1 MSLCVLGNHR
11 NSVYSR
17 AHARAIHRHHHQH
30 QQRVVWC
37 TIVATRQL
45 PFYLSRLLLLLAL
58 ILSGPQQKY
67 KQNYFGCIVFY
78 SSVSQTLFF
87 IHIVLAHLYRIY
99 IYRFVH
105 SFVRLFCALLHC
117 APQKWC
123 FLSLITCALS
133 VRRQSYMVHKF
144 VSQFFS
150 LCSPTEIKSVTL
162 FSVYAYLF
170 YLLVGQIKNWKVV
183 YSLWLL
189 NIFIKCVFVYFR
201 CLFPVFHTWIFAS
214 EYFAR
219 YICSFLTCLGC

>member
-11 NSVYSR
+11 NSVYCR

-123 FLSLITCALS
+123 FLSLITCALGS
-133 VRRQSYMVHKF
+133 PPKLYGPQVCVPIFF
-144 VSQFFS
+144 VMLTDRDKECYAVFR
-150 LCSPTEIKSVTL
+150 LCIFILFISWTNKELEGGL
-162 FSVYAYLF
+162 FSMTFEHF
-170 YLLVGQIKNWKVV
+170 Y
-183 YSLWLL
+183 
-189 NIFIKCVFVYFR
+189 
-201 CLFPVFHTWIFAS
+201 
-214 EYFAR
+214 
-219 YICSFLTCLGC
+219 